1 MHADAPFEPLD
12 LISPGQVL
20 LMEFME
26 PRRLTGQRLAVA
38 VGMKPSYLSLI
49 INGKRPISTATAIR
63 FAAYFGNSAQFWL
76 NLQTAYDL
84 ELFAR
89 TGKYAEITGAVDAD
103 IAPRGRKLVSV

>member
-1 MHADAPFEPLD
+1 MRDDAPYERLD

-20 LMEFME
+20 WLEFME
-26 PRRLTGQRLAVA
+26 PRRLTGQQLAAA
-38 VGMKPSYLSLI
+38 VRMKPSYLSLI

-63 FAAYFGNSAQFWL
+63 LAAYFGNSAQFWL

-89 TGKYAEITGAVDAD
+89 AGKYAEITDSVDAP
-103 IAPRGRKLVSV
+103 AHRRELMLV